1 MYTLLI
7 CNSCEQKPTVQ
18 YPGCSKTVCCTY
30 HLFNEVLYVSRQQR
44 LMIGRQVEGD
54 LAHLL
59 AAHALVGVNQSVLLL
74 FRFEAATVTMTLNIH
89 HIRQWEDRMEQ

>member
-1 MYTLLI
+1 
-7 CNSCEQKPTVQ
+7 
-18 YPGCSKTVCCTY
+18 
-30 HLFNEVLYVSRQQR
+30 
-44 LMIGRQVEGD
+44 MIGRQVEGD